1 MAAKGIQIAGIR
13 VFDDEA
19 KAWEYYDGIGSTGG
33 TAEFEF
39 TKRFYEVTDN
49 SEPVLK
55 SNKDRRTR
63 SVNGQHQIWQG
74 NGRTGMWVAA
84 DGLDNVLS

>member
-19 KAWEYYDGIGSTGG
+19 KAWEYYDSIGSSNG
-33 TAEFEF
+33 AEFEF
-39 TKRFYEVTDN
+39 TKRFYEVSD
-49 SEPVLK
+49 SGEPVLK

-63 SVNGQHQIWQG
+63 TVNGQHQVWQG
-74 NGRTGMWVAA
+74 QGRTGMWVAA
-84 DGLDNVLS
+84 DGMENIL